1 MTLHPYDDELV
12 SVELLSA
19 RVSVTQPSEVELYR
33 KAFVELSELAVYGA
47 AGRALITAAIEALE
61 GS

>member
-1 MTLHPYDDELV
+1 MV

-19 RVSVTQPSEVELYR
+19 KVTVTQPSEVALYV
-33 KAFVELSELAVYGA
+33 KAFAELSELAVYGPA
-47 AGRALITAAIEALE
+47 ARKLIMSAIGALE